1 MKFFQVMTRASPQR
15 RIWRLAI
22 IGRFKG
28 SNYKHPKQK
37 RNGYEKGNHFGCI
50 GGLIHCDSCPA
61 WALFES
67 DRTLSEEATVP
78 MVDAI
83 KTAVKTHPG
92 KPVEVNM
99 GKDDGRVVYKVEIVD
114 AKDTHKVYV
123 DAKTGKVHV
132 EK

>member
-1 MKFFQVMTRASPQR
+1 MKKEITSVALGVLFIATVA
-15 RIWRLAI
+15 
-22 IGRFKG
+22 
-28 SNYKHPKQK
+28 
-37 RNGYEKGNHFGCI
+37 
-50 GGLIHCDSCPA
+50 PA

-67 DRTLSEEATVP
+67 DRTLSEQATVS

-83 KTAVKTHPG
+83 KTAEKTHPG

-99 GKDDGRVVYKVEIVD
+99 GKDDGRVVYKIEIVD